1 MKINLAE
8 IGIQD
13 HLIFDQY
20 YVDNLE
26 VGMFIEEAD
35 INNKWVK
42 SKITRISEFYIWTNV
57 MGGFER
63 IKKTTLIKY
72 HTLFRKS
79 IVY

>member
-13 HLIFDQY
+13 PLIFDQY

-42 SKITRISEFYIWTNV
+42 SKITRISEFYIWTNG

-72 HTLFRKS
+72 PTLFRKS